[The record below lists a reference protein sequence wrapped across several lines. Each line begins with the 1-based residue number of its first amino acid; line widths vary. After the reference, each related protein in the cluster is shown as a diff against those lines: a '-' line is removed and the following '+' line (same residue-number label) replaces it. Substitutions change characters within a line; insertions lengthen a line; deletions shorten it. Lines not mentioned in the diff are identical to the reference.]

1 MDFTDIGFWAY
12 IYIGIVSLI
21 SVIECIADKIAAKRK
36 SRRIPEKNLFIL
48 SALGGS
54 LAQDKASELY
64 GGYSRN
70 HSCTGGVIPF
80 NKVNRKLRH
89 ASQWALPI
97 HTTRHQKVL

>member
-54 LAQDKASELY
+54 LAMYITMLLIRHKTKHPSFMV
-64 GGYSRN
+64 GIP
-70 HSCTGGVIPF
+70 VIIAAQ
-80 NKVNRKLRH
+80 V
-89 ASQWALPI
+89 ALFLLI
-97 HTTRHQKVL
+97 K